1 MLCCRRSSVY
11 CMCVCVWFFKCI
23 PSLQNSMFILWCED
37 GSPCKRIAKRNFYFL
52 YNVVFL
58 LEEKKKRSSV
68 SNDDVVQRANQL
80 KNCTG
85 SYQKRPT
92 FLVEKN
98 SLYFLNSVWELY
110 ALSDVCIRHCV
121 NTCSTR
127 SVCVLLCVIFLN
139 FNRMRSSYFRNS

>member
-1 MLCCRRSSVY
+1 MHTFIAKQYVHSL
-11 CMCVCVWFFKCI
+11 MWGWFPVQKDC
-23 PSLQNSMFILWCED
+23 
-37 GSPCKRIAKRNFYFL
+37 KRNFYFL

-110 ALSDVCIRHCV
+110 ALSDVFIRFFV
-121 NTCSTR
+121 NACSTWI
-127 SVCVLLCVIFLN
+127 VCVLLCVIFLE
-139 FNRMRSSYFRNS
+139 NSIACEVRVSEIHKFTSTTY